1 MDGKPVMLD
10 DTCYSVSCRSIDE
23 AEFIIEL
30 LNSEEA
36 KILLESMIFW
46 TNKRPITAELLKR
59 LHIGKFAAHLGRT
72 DEYEQFV
79 NQRNVA

>member
-10 DTCYSVSCRSIDE
+10 DTCYFVSCRSIEE
-23 AEFIIEL
+23 AEFVVEL

-46 TNKRPITAELLKR
+46 TNKRPITSELLKR
-59 LHIGKFAAHLGRT
+59 LHIWEGPMNTNNLSISEMSHEFHSC
-72 DEYEQFV
+72 
-79 NQRNVA
+79 